1 MSKSDFIVA
10 KAGHINNGVIQ
21 VADIHSYP
29 PELRAKIDEGVI
41 EVELVPT
48 GAVLQDRIDK

>member
-1 MSKSDFIVA
+1 VA